1 MQLYSRPLSPYSAF
15 VRGVLYLKDLSF
27 KPMNMPYPFPA
38 DFGNITPLRRVPV
51 LITSSGETLY
61 EGTVIAEYL
70 EDHFRKYPCCPERRA
85 SAHLFASLPA

>member
-27 KPMNMPYPFPA
+27 KPMNMP
-38 DFGNITPLRRVPV
+38 NISK
-51 LITSSGETLY
+51 I
-61 EGTVIAEYL
+61 I
-70 EDHFRKYPCCPERRA
+70 FRKYPCCPERRA